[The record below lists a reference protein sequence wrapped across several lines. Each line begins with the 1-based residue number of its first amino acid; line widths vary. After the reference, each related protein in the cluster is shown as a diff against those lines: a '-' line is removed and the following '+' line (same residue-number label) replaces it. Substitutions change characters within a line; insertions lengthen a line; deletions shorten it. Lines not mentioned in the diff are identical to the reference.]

1 MRRSVSWQKPTMS
14 LQRPGP
20 KRVSRLRS
28 THRFWIWRKTIPKF
42 GINSFSAF
50 GLRTN
55 SRYGPT
61 VVSLSWIAGMTSYAL
76 TTTTSDALQS
86 KRMESVMKLNSAQ
99 VEQTLTQ
106 FEAQVIPDDHP
117 LVPKLNE
124 LFCDHTFFLDTNG
137 LNVVE
142 ANESIDAG
150 APAGTVVNLANWSDA
165 QLTSLA
171 PHEPEPTEVVVILES
186 KH

>member
-1 MRRSVSWQKPTMS
+1 
-14 LQRPGP
+14 
-20 KRVSRLRS
+20 
-28 THRFWIWRKTIPKF
+28 
-42 GINSFSAF
+42 
-50 GLRTN
+50 
-55 SRYGPT
+55 
-61 VVSLSWIAGMTSYAL
+61 
-76 TTTTSDALQS
+76 
-86 KRMESVMKLNSAQ
+86 MELNSAQ
-99 VEQTLTQ
+99 VEQTLIQ

-124 LFCDHTFFLDTNG
+124 LFGDHTFFLDSNG

-142 ANESIDAG
+142 PNESID